1 MAGESSLI
9 DQVKTLQRH
18 MGLFCKAFR
27 DMTERVKALEE
38 NAKVDDRKEI
48 KDDVNKKDEIESI
61 LEKQKLIDKAIAA
74 NTDAICKID
83 EELLDMRKRKEFDK
97 DKVAQRKEENEVKE
111 ISDKVKNKKI
121 KKCRY
126 YNCGYCK
133 YISKCIYKYH
143 KDVCKEYLENKNC
156 EKHDCCDRHP
166 RHCKWQGSE
175 VGCKRQVEC
184 EYLHVTMVDDD
195 DEVNSHKY
203 KCVSC
208 KDTWQNRA
216 CIVEH
221 IIQNT
226 KMFFCLNCDEWVKTK
241 SQVLDEGWTLLDEA
255 GNLKYDL

>member
-1 MAGESSLI
+1 
-9 DQVKTLQRH
+9 
-18 MGLFCKAFR
+18 MGLFGKAFK

-74 NTDAICKID
+74 NTDTICKID
-83 EELLDMRKRKEFDK
+83 EELLDMGKRTKFDK

-126 YNCGYCK
+126 YNRGYCK
-133 YISKCIYKYH
+133 YKSKCRYNH
-143 KDVCKEYLENKNC
+143 PKDVCKEYLENKNC

-166 RHCKWQGSE
+166 RHCKWHGSE
-175 VGCKRQVEC
+175 VGCNRQVEC

-203 KCVSC
+203 KFVSC
-208 KDTWQNRA
+208 KNTRQNRS

-226 KMFFCLNCDEWVKTK
+226 KMFFCLNCDEWVKKKT
-241 SQVLDEGWTLLDEA
+241 QVLDEGWTLLDEA